1 MRNLIVCCVI
11 SAVLGG
17 AVAAWLVDEDY
28 RWPVSPPLAVAQS
41 VAAQPDSDL
50 R

>member
-1 MRNLIVCCVI
+1 MRNLIVCCVT

-28 RWPVSPPLAVAQS
+28 RLASFPAAGRGPVRRVPS
-41 VAAQPDSDL
+41 